1 MGLWKEGRSPREGD
15 PNGTGGGW
23 IMGGEGLPESQTQ
36 VEAKRGR
43 VPSGECALW
52 RRAGQ
57 LESFIFSFRKVVNH
71 LLGVSGFQISL

>member
-43 VPSGECALW
+43 VPSGEEGWRMCIIEE
-52 RRAGQ
+52 RRAVGEFHF
-57 LESFIFSFRKVVNH
+57 LF
-71 LLGVSGFQISL
+71 